1 MSDTCR
7 ATRIQICSRISTR
20 IAVSF
25 GAHRLERGPFY
36 GAQRRPRSACNSGA
50 LLQSEWTGYPTS
62 LFRRMTALRQKLPVT
77 IIMSEALDQAC
88 RKPREAGT
96 LTSASLIASSFW
108 SIATYWP
115 CQ

>member
-62 LFRRMTALRQKLPVT
+62 LFRRMTALRQQRPFANQIELRCLLFTQKMV
-77 IIMSEALDQAC
+77 
-88 RKPREAGT
+88 
-96 LTSASLIASSFW
+96 
-108 SIATYWP
+108 
-115 CQ
+115 

>member
-36 GAQRRPRSACNSGA
+36 GAQRRPRSAYNSGA

-62 LFRRMTALRQKLPVT
+62 LFRRMTAVGGGFNRSLQHIL
-77 IIMSEALDQAC
+77 Q
-88 RKPREAGT
+88 
-96 LTSASLIASSFW
+96 TSQLGSDRARSFGVFH
-108 SIATYWP
+108 
-115 CQ
+115 